1 MCDKIKM
8 EITINRT
15 LSLDFDSVTNLDKL
29 SDDTKINKSKL
40 VRLFINYFSKN
51 KDRLEE
57 LIKEGVK

>member
-8 EITINRT
+8 EIAINRT